1 MLELERYEEHEEHIP
16 SRGKFII
23 AQYDKESIIVYQ
35 AFKPE
40 IAAWAVAHQ
49 RFGGAEYD
57 FERRTWIKPS
67 FLWMMHYSG
76 WAQKQNQE
84 NVLAI
89 RMRRSG
95 FDELLTKSTLW
106 VSEQHEV
113 PEQNI
118 EAYLSWEHYYD
129 LLGKKTD
136 RFAAKIGLKGDLL
149 RQYNE
154 EWILAIENIS
164 DYVREQQQMLKTDQR
179 SNLRL
184 PHERAYA
191 PANLTVLQRIEAT
204 SISL

>member
-16 SRGKFII
+16 SQGKFII
-23 AQYDKESIIVYQ
+23 AQFDKESIIVYQ

-40 IAAWAVAHQ
+40 IAAWAVEHQ

-57 FERRTWIKPS
+57 FDRRTWIKPS
-67 FLWMMHYSG
+67 FLWMMQYSG

-95 FDELLTKSTLW
+95 FDALLTKCRLW
-106 VSEQHEV
+106 VNGQQND
-113 PEQNI
+113 PDQNI

-129 LLGKKTD
+129 LLGNKTD
-136 RFAAKIGLKGDLL
+136 RFAAKIGLKGALL

-154 EWILAIENIS
+154 DWILGIENITE
-164 DYVREQQQMLKTDQR
+164 YVREQQQMLRDDQR
-179 SNLRL
+179 SRIRL

-204 SISL
+204 TISL